1 MCLCCDYCYQI
12 MYINVMIFATKVR
25 VYSVWILV
33 KFELMKATQPLVA
46 DGNVK
51 AIRASL
57 ASSAALV
64 DALAKGLS
72 NKLAE

>member
-25 VYSVWILV
+25 LYSVWTLV

-46 DGNVK
+46 DVK
-51 AIRASL
+51 AILASL

-64 DALAKGLS
+64 DALAKGS
-72 NKLAE
+72 KNKLAE